1 MTRPASMTR
10 HPFDEAMALAP
21 LAATA
26 QAPGRV
32 AARRFEGRTHPAY
45 GNMVGPFGG
54 ITAAQALQAV
64 LMHPDRLGEPVAF
77 TGNFAA
83 ALADGPFTVEAVPA
97 RTNRS
102 TQHWTVTVHQPAA
115 SGQDAVVFTATAV
128 TAVRRATWGATDRT
142 MPAVPAA
149 DEVPSAPRIGH
160 VAWFERYDMRFFEG
174 PMPREWNGAETP
186 GSETGLWVRDE
197 PPRPLDYASL
207 TALCDTF
214 YPRVWLRRATRTPI
228 GTISF
233 SVYFHVDSAVLA
245 ACGTEH
251 LLAQAR
257 GQRFF
262 NGYFDQSGELWS
274 AGGQLLA
281 TTHQVVYFKE

>member
-1 MTRPASMTR
+1 MDLDTGIVEHA
-10 HPFDEAMALAP
+10 FDRAVALEPLAP
-21 LAATA
+21 GAAG
-26 QAPGRV
+26 APRCFRGHTS
-32 AARRFEGRTHPAY
+32 AEYA
-45 GNMVGPFGG
+45 NMVGPFGG

-64 LMHPDRLGEPVAF
+64 LIHPERLGEPVAF

-83 ALADGPFTVEAVPA
+83 ALADGPFTVEAAPA

-102 TQHWTVTVHQPAA
+102 TQHWIVTVHQPDAA
-115 SGQDAVVFTATAV
+115 GTDAVVFTATVV
-128 TAVRRATWGATDRT
+128 TAVRRTTWGATDRT
-142 MPAVPAA
+142 MPAVPAV
-149 DEVPSAPRIGH
+149 DEVPSAPRSAR
-160 VAWFERYDMRFFEG
+160 VAWFGRYDMRFFEG
-174 PMPREWNGAETP
+174 PMPRDWNGAETP

-214 YPRVWLRRATRTPI
+214 YPRVWLRRATMTPI
-228 GTISF
+228 GTVSF
-233 SVYFHVDSAVLA
+233 SIYFHVDPALLA
-245 ACGTEH
+245 ACGTGH
-251 LLAQAR
+251 VLAQAR

>member
-1 MTRPASMTR
+1 MDMNVGLAG
-10 HPFDEAMALAP
+10 HAFDRAVALEPLAP
-21 LAATA
+21 GATG
-26 QAPGRV
+26 AP
-32 AARRFEGRTHPAY
+32 RRWRGHTSADY
-45 GNMVGPFGG
+45 ANMVGPFGG

-64 LMHPDRLGEPVAF
+64 MLHPDRLGEPISF

-83 ALADGPFTVEAVPA
+83 ALADGEFTALAEPA

-102 TQHWTVTVHQPAA
+102 TQHWIVTVHQP
-115 SGQDAVVFTATAV
+115 DAEGNDVVVFTATVV
-128 TAVRRATWGATDRT
+128 TAVRRETWGATDLK
-142 MPAVPAA
+142 MPAAPAA
-149 DEVPSAPRIGH
+149 DAVPSAPSQKR
-160 VAWFERYDMRFFEG
+160 VAWFNRYDMRCFEG
-174 PMPREWNGAETP
+174 PMPQEWNGAERT

-197 PPRPLDYASL
+197 PPRPLDFASL
-207 TALCDTF
+207 TALCDVF
-214 YPRVWLRRATRTPI
+214 YPRVWLRRATFTPI

-233 SVYFHVDSAVLA
+233 SVYFHADQAALA
-245 ACGTEH
+245 ACGTGH

-281 TTHQVVYFKE
+281 TTHQLVYFKA

>member
-1 MTRPASMTR
+1 MDGDAGLAE
-10 HPFDEAMALAP
+10 HAFDRAVALQP
-21 LAATA
+21 L
-26 QAPGRV
+26 PVG
-32 AARRFEGRTHPAY
+32 AARAPRRFRGHTSAGY
-45 GNMVGPFGG
+45 ANMVGPFGG

-64 LMHPDRLGEPVAF
+64 LIHPERLGEPVAF

-83 ALADGPFTVEAVPA
+83 ALADGPFTVEAAPA

-102 TQHWTVTVHQPAA
+102 TQHWIVTVHQPDAA
-115 SGQDAVVFTATAV
+115 GMDAVVFTATVV
-128 TAVRRATWGATDRT
+128 TAVRRTTWGATDRT
-142 MPAVPAA
+142 MPTVPAV
-149 DEVPSAPRIGH
+149 DEVPSAPRSAR
-160 VAWFERYDMRFFEG
+160 VAWFGRYDMRFFEG
-174 PMPREWNGAETP
+174 PMPRDWNGAETP

-214 YPRVWLRRATRTPI
+214 YPRVWLRRATMTPI
-228 GTISF
+228 GTVSF
-233 SVYFHVDSAVLA
+233 SVYFHVDPALLA
-245 ACGTEH
+245 ACGPGH
-251 LLAQAR
+251 VLAQAR